1 MLQKQ
6 KAMQRQ
12 QQLQEKRR
20 RLQQMQAQRQ
30 SAAPNISP
38 GNKVTT
44 MVMNAQG
51 LQRSSSSM

>member
-1 MLQKQ
+1 
-6 KAMQRQ
+6 MQRQ
-12 QQLQEKRR
+12 QQLQEQR
-20 RLQQMQAQRQ
+20 RLQQIQAQRQ

-51 LQRSSSSM
+51 VQRSM